1 MLISLGGKEYESLSR
16 YRDLAKSHGR
26 PILDSG
32 NYRHGFAVTE
42 TKLISGGTYAV
53 LVSTYN
59 AGILGSFEIIVAS
72 SAKIVSYHPI
82 P

>member
-16 YRDLAKSHGR
+16 YRELAKSHGR

-42 TKLISGGTYAV
+42 TKSISGGTYAV

-59 AGILGSFEIIVAS
+59 AGKLGSFEITVAS
-72 SAKIVSYHPI
+72 TTKISSYQLI

>member
-1 MLISLGGKEYESLSR
+1 MLISLGGKEFESLCK
-16 YRDLAKSHGR
+16 YRELAKSYGR

-42 TKLISGGTYAV
+42 TKSVSGGTYAV

-59 AGILGSFEIIVAS
+59 AGKVGPFEITVAS
-72 SAKIVSYHPI
+72 SARIASSRPI